1 MKLNDEIHINA
12 TREKVYA
19 ALNNP
24 DILQRSIP
32 GCERIERISETELKA
47 TVVAKIGPIKAK
59 FKGQVTLADLN
70 PPESYTISGE
80 GNGGGAGFAKGSA
93 KVFLKNNG
101 AATVLRYEVQAEVGG
116 KLAQLGGRLID
127 GAAKKLAGEFFN
139 SFQGVVSVQMEQEEV
154 AIGSDDK
161 EGINIRAFHRLVLF
175 FFGVIS
181 LAALYFLIQSF

>member
-12 TREKVYA
+12 TREQVYA

-59 FKGQVTLADLN
+59 FKGQVILSDLN

-80 GNGGGAGFAKGSA
+80 GNGGGAGFAKGGA
-93 KVFLKNNG
+93 KVFLKDNG
-101 AATVLRYEVQAEVGG
+101 VATVLRYEVQAEVGG
-116 KLAQLGGRLID
+116 KLAQLGSRLID
-127 GAAKKLAGEFFN
+127 GAAKKIAGEFFN
-139 SFQGVVSVQMEQEEV
+139 SFQGVVSVQMEKEEV
-154 AIGSDDK
+154 SIGSDAK
-161 EGINIRAFHRLVLF
+161 ERNNVRAFPPLVLVS
-175 FFGVIS
+175 FGVIS
-181 LAALYFLIQSF
+181 LAALFSSLI